1 MFGLDIARYQN
12 VRDWSRVKKFGV
24 EFISVKHTDGFGLAP
39 VQRATAQVKGCKSVG
54 IAVGG
59 YHFAQK
65 GDPHRQANVFD
76 AELKFQGALDIWP
89 MLDIESAPAL
99 GLRWTG
105 TEANQFTRQFV
116 DRMLELGYAKVL
128 VYSSTSE
135 LTAMSAQRIYE
146 DYAGRVLIWAARY
159 GSNNGAN
166 QGIGSYKGDVHV
178 HQYTSMGIVPG
189 IDGRCDLN
197 DAKVDISTTGD
208 IDMALSDSDVT
219 RVAQAVWTMQIANLN
234 PGEGRPASLPAGVL
248 QYGTNMGA
256 WASVDEDNETQQQL
270 AALET
275 KFTGLLTEQQAA
287 LLAAFDERPTS
298 VNMTDANIQQLLA
311 GMSTATVKAFRDV
324 AGSILAATDKED

>member
-12 VRDWSRVKKFGV
+12 VRDWNLVKKYGV
-24 EFISVKHTDGFGLAP
+24 EFVSVKHTDGFGLAP
-39 VQRATAQVKGCKSVG
+39 LQRATVQVRGAKSVD
-54 IAVGG
+54 IPVGG

-65 GDPHRQANVFD
+65 GDPRRQAGIFHD
-76 AELKFQGALDIWP
+76 ELQYQGALGIWP

-105 TEANQFTRQFV
+105 SEANTFSRQFI
-116 DRMLELGYAKVL
+116 DRMLEIGYGKVL
-128 VYSSTSE
+128 LYSSTSE
-135 LTAMSAQRIYE
+135 LTAMNAQKIYQ

-159 GSNNGAN
+159 GSNDGNNHGVGAYNGA
-166 QGIGSYKGDVHV
+166 VHV

-197 DAKVDISTTGD
+197 NASDIILTGD
-208 IDMALSDSDVT
+208 GDMALTDADVT
-219 RVAQAVWTMQIANLN
+219 RVAQAVWGLQIPNLN
-234 PGEGRPASLPAGVL
+234 PGEGRPDSLPAGVL

-256 WASVDEDNETQQQL
+256 WADVDEEQETQRKL
-270 AALET
+270 AELEA

-287 LLAAFDERPTS
+287 LLAAFDARPTS
-298 VNMTDANIQQLLA
+298 INMTDANIQQLLS

-324 AGSILAATDKED
+324 AGAILATADKED